1 MDEKIKSQICDL
13 LTDAEV
19 GIYSPTL
26 IKKLIASFGKQ
37 VDTDLLFKS
46 MEWANS
52 EDMLDQYLWWV
63 FCKGILGV
71 EGQYD
76 DYTYNMEV
84 NEVNDSYDYDK
95 DYEEEDFKPITEEE
109 LDKLDEQD
117 EIGKYINGNE
127 MNALPP
133 KDLFKKYCI
142 ENEEV
147 DLLYGKYEIS
157 IDSFYNDE
165 FCLDVDGKFWAGNFD
180 KIYSKLENIDAEL
193 EKVIS
198 EEKKAQVELEKTKDS
213 IINRI
218 GALNA
223 DSTVK
228 DIARIESSIE
238 FYSDYHKDIEG
249 FRPRSDI
256 GEFYRA
262 MERNA
267 SKALAEFEA
276 LSWDEKVKLMT
287 E

>member
-1 MDEKIKSQICDL
+1 MDDKTKALIYDL

-19 GIYSPTL
+19 GEYSPTL
-26 IKKLIASFGKQ
+26 INELIAKFEKQ
-37 VDTDLLFKS
+37 VDTNLLFKS

-52 EDMLDQYLWWV
+52 ENMLEQYLWWV

-76 DYTYNMEV
+76 DYTYTMEV
-84 NEVNDSYDYDK
+84 NEVNDSYDYEK
-95 DYEEEDFKPITEEE
+95 DYDEEDFRPISKEE
-109 LDKLDEQD
+109 LLNLDKKD
-117 EIGKYINGNE
+117 EISKYINGNE
-127 MNALPP
+127 MVNLPP
-133 KDLFKKYCI
+133 KELFKDYCV

-147 DLLYGKYEIS
+147 DLTYGKHDVH
-157 IDSFYNDE
+157 IDYYNDYY
-165 FCLDVDGKFWAGNFD
+165 LNVDGKDWIGDFD
-180 KIYSKLENIDAEL
+180 RIYSVLENLDAEL
-193 EKVIS
+193 EKVMS
-198 EEKKAQVELEKTKDS
+198 EEERAQVELEKTKDD

-228 DIARIESSIE
+228 EIAKIESSIE
-238 FYSDYHKDIEG
+238 FYSDYYKDYNG
-249 FRPRSDI
+249 YRPRNDI
-256 GEFYRA
+256 GEFYQV
-262 MERNA
+262 MKRNA